1 MKKVFRQSFSAYYY
15 LSKLHEHQF
24 YQKVGEEYQLNK
36 KGLNLYPAKSLIY
49 LVGLDRLELSA
60 N

>member
-1 MKKVFRQSFSAYYY
+1 MRDKI
-15 LSKLHEHQF
+15 
-24 YQKVGEEYQLNK
+24 EEIK
-36 KGLNLYPAKSLIY
+36 KGLNRYPAKSLIY